1 MARWVGFCAAY
12 LSMGEQRRLELKL
25 ESVIASVDAAELCA
39 KGFAREG
46 GYAEDQ
52 IDRLGMAVREAAAN
66 AVTHG
71 NAYSADKS
79 VHFSVE
85 LHDERLVVRIRDEGE
100 GFDPGAVPDPT
111 SVENLLKASGRG
123 LLMMR
128 ALVDDVDVINGSPS
142 GTEVVLTL
150 HGPAEQQ

>member
-1 MARWVGFCAAY
+1 
-12 LSMGEQRRLELKL
+12 MGECRRLELRL
-25 ESVIASVDAAELCA
+25 DSVISSVDAAELCA
-39 KGFAREG
+39 KGLAREG
-46 GYAEDQ
+46 GYGEEQ
-52 IDRLGMAVREAAAN
+52 VDRLGMAVREAAAN

-85 LHDERLVVRIRDEGE
+85 MNDGRLVVKLRDEGE
-100 GFDPGAVPDPT
+100 GFDLNEVPDPT

-128 ALVDDVDVINGSPS
+128 ALVDEVDVRNASPS
-142 GTEVVLTL
+142 GTEVVLIL
-150 HGPAEQQ
+150 HGPAREEDGQ

>member
-1 MARWVGFCAAY
+1 
-12 LSMGEQRRLELKL
+12 LRLD
-25 ESVIASVDAAELCA
+25 SVISSVDAAELIA
-39 KGFAREG
+39 KGLAREG
-46 GYAEDQ
+46 GYGDEQ
-52 IDRLGMAVREAAAN
+52 VDRLGMAVREAAAN

-85 LHDERLVVRIRDEGE
+85 MNDGRLVVKLRDEGD
-100 GFDPGAVPDPT
+100 GFEPSEVPDPT
-111 SVENLLKASGRG
+111 SVENLLRASGRG

-128 ALVDDVDVINGSPS
+128 ALVDEVDVRNASPN

-150 HGPAEQQ
+150 HSPAAEEDGQ

>member
-1 MARWVGFCAAY
+1 M
-12 LSMGEQRRLELKL
+12 RLD
-25 ESVIASVDAAELCA
+25 SVISTVDAAELIA
-39 KGFAREG
+39 KGLARDG
-46 GYAEDQ
+46 GYGEEQ
-52 IDRLGMAVREAAAN
+52 VDRLGMAVREAAAN

-85 LHDERLVVRIRDEGE
+85 LNDGRLVVKLRDEGE
-100 GFDPGAVPDPT
+100 GFDPGDVPDPT

-128 ALVDDVDVINGSPS
+128 ALVDEVEVRNASPS

-150 HGPAEQQ
+150 HSPATEEDGQ

>member
-1 MARWVGFCAAY
+1 M
-12 LSMGEQRRLELKL
+12 RLD
-25 ESVIASVDAAELCA
+25 SVISSVDAAELCA
-39 KGFAREG
+39 KGLAREG
-46 GYAEDQ
+46 GYGEEQ
-52 IDRLGMAVREAAAN
+52 VDRLGMAVREAAAN

-85 LHDERLVVRIRDEGE
+85 MNDGRLVVKVRDEGE
-100 GFDPGAVPDPT
+100 GFDASEVPDPT

-128 ALVDDVDVINGSPS
+128 ALVDEVDVRNALPG
-142 GTEVVLTL
+142 GTEVVLIL
-150 HGPAEQQ
+150 NGPAAEEDGQ